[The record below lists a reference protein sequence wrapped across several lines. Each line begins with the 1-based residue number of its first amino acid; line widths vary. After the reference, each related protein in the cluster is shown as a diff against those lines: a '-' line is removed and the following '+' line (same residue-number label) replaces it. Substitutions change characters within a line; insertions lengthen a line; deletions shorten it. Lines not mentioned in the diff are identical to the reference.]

1 MSGREL
7 RIAANESRFR
17 IVNEGIEHARSE
29 LPGSAASFICECG
42 REDCEEAIPLTLEQY
57 EEVRADPR
65 HFALKPGHE
74 IEEVERVIERHEGF
88 VVVEKDAGRA
98 ADLVERQ
105 DPRS

>member
-1 MSGREL
+1 MSDREL

-17 IVNEGIEHARSE
+17 VLNEGIEHARSE
-29 LPGSAASFICECG
+29 LPDSAASFVCECG
-42 REDCEEAIPLTLEQY
+42 RDDCEEPIPLTLDQY
-57 EEVRADPR
+57 EQVRTDPR

-74 IEEVERVIERHEGF
+74 IEEFETVIERHERF
-88 VVVEKDAGRA
+88 VVVEKDTDQA